1 MSELGDVLEAMNAA
15 PRGFEVLLGE
25 VANWS
30 DMDVVRRSME
40 RRSGSHQSAMLIA
53 GVAGPAPPERPI
65 TRLWFA
71 RDGRFRAEHFWGVN
85 VFDGVDLWMEHSAQV
100 TQRAPNEDPL
110 STLPCALLLRPGALL
125 GLAPFTVVGHRRIAG
140 HDTLALEFS
149 PSDRLRPHM
158 AGFGL
163 MGADRIRAAVD
174 PHTGLVLRCES
185 WFEGQPAME
194 MVFEALEYDAP
205 LIHDPFRYDVQ
216 PGTVV
221 RTERDIRRQMLEH
234 MGVDSAEVDLD
245 DENVVNEAMRTR
257 GPIMPPSPIGSF
269 VDGARPTSLAD
280 KHMAIGPLPDDVDA
294 ARAAVADAVE
304 HLTDI
309 DEDDGL
315 LNVQGGSNLGE
326 AVRSAASRAGVDPG
340 ERANYEVDDVLF
352 VRPDEAVVS
361 FRVMVRMM
369 PGGFA
374 QTGRVIKIGDRWLVE
389 RATLCNLLEMA
400 GVQCPRPPVSTT

>member
-1 MSELGDVLEAMNAA
+1 MSEFGDVLEAMNAA
-15 PRGFEVLLGE
+15 PRGFDMLLGE

-53 GVAGPAPPERPI
+53 SGAGPAPPERPI

-85 VFDGVDLWMEHSAQV
+85 VFDGVDLWMEHSGQV

-110 STLPCALLLRPGALL
+110 SSLPCALLLRPSVLL
-125 GLAPFTVVGHRRIAG
+125 GLAPFRILGHHRIAG
-140 HDTLALEFS
+140 HGALTLECS
-149 PSDRLRPHM
+149 PPEQLRMHLV
-158 AGFGL
+158 GIGL

-174 PHTGLVLRCES
+174 PRTGVVLRCQS

-216 PGTVV
+216 PEAVV
-221 RTERDIRRQMLEH
+221 RTERDIRRQMLEKA
-234 MGVDSAEVDLD
+234 GGDPTEVDLD
-245 DENVVNEAMRTR
+245 DENVVNETMRRR
-257 GPIMPPSPIGSF
+257 GSMMPPSPVGSF
-269 VDGARPTSLAD
+269 VGGARPTSLAD
-280 KHMAIGPLPDDVDA
+280 KHMAMGPLPDDVDA
-294 ARAAVADAVE
+294 ARAAVTDAVE
-304 HLTDI
+304 HLTDL

-326 AVRSAASRAGVDPG
+326 AVQSAASRAGVDPR
-340 ERANYEVDDVLF
+340 ERANYEVDEVVF
-352 VRPDEAVVS
+352 VRADEAVVA
-361 FRVMVRMM
+361 FRIMVPMM

-374 QTGRVIKIGDRWLVE
+374 QTGRVIKVGDRWLVE
-389 RATLCNLLEMA
+389 RATVCNLLGMA
-400 GVQCPRPPVSTT
+400 GVECPPPPDEP